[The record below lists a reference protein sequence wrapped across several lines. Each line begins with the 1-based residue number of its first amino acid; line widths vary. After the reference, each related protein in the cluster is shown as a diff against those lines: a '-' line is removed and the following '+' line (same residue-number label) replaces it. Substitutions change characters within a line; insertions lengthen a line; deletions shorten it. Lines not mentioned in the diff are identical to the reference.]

1 MKPLDNNNAVP
12 LYEQMMMMLRERL
25 DNHVLD
31 AGEKLPSEAELC
43 KSYGVSRITV
53 RRAIDELVE
62 EGYLEKKQGKGTFVT
77 QKRAAVPVMSISENA
92 TVGFPADTGRMA
104 GGCTAS
110 SSAKRNTRRT
120 GTSRRC
126 SISKRGTR
134 CSS

>member
-12 LYEQMMMMLRERL
+12 LYEQIMMMLRERL

-77 QKRAAVPVMSISENA
+77 QKRAAIPVMSISEHA
-92 TVGFPADTGRMA
+92 TVGFSGRYGQDSGRLHMVGHKLGEFVA
-104 GGCTAS
+104 
-110 SSAKRNTRRT
+110 TRTYR
-120 GTSRRC
+120 GHGKDEKK
-126 SISKRGTR
+126 SKR
-134 CSS
+134 

>member
-92 TVGFPADTGRMA
+92 TVGFSGRY
-104 GGCTAS
+104 GQDLS
-110 SSAKRNTRRT
+110 L
-120 GTSRRC
+120 
-126 SISKRGTR
+126 IHI
-134 CSS
+134 

>member
-77 QKRAAVPVMSISENA
+77 QKRAAIPVMSISEHA
-92 TVGFPADTGRMA
+92 TVGFSGRYGRIA

-120 GTSRRC
+120 GMSRKC

-134 CSS
+134 CSF

>member
-12 LYEQMMMMLRERL
+12 LYEQMMMMFRERL

-77 QKRAAVPVMSISENA
+77 QKRAAVPVMSISEH
-92 TVGFPADTGRMA
+92 PADTGRIA

-120 GTSRRC
+120 GMSRKC

>member
-77 QKRAAVPVMSISENA
+77 QKRAA
-92 TVGFPADTGRMA
+92 GRIA

-134 CSS
+134 CSF